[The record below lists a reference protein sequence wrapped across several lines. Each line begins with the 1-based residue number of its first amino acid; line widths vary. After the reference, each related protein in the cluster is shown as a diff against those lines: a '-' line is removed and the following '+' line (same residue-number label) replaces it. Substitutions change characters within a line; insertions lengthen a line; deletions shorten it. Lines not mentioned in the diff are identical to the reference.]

1 MGCCCDVGGDDPSPR
16 GPLEKLIFIQSLAS
30 RWSHPDW
37 FPDRLPVELFHCGP
51 AFNLQGN
58 NIVPA
63 KFIVMRHDL
72 QLEVYLNMSV
82 IGVQMVEMV
91 VTSRWSNLRKGKKK
105 NRSGQ
110 GALVLQR
117 EHRSRLPGIKKD
129 HQKNCFKWGVLLR
142 TRRGNG
148 EGSSS
153 PSCHLIIW
161 LWDFQ
166 SVTFMSL
173 RSTKLKTAI
182 SDKDNDLIMWETN

>member
-16 GPLEKLIFIQSLAS
+16 GPLDKLIFIQSLAS

-91 VTSRWSNLRKGKKK
+91 VTSRWSNLRKGEKK

-129 HQKNCFKWGVLLR
+129 HQQICFFMRSPLEDTDR
-142 TRRGNG
+142 QRR
-148 EGSSS
+148 EFIIVILSSDY
-153 PSCHLIIW
+153 LIIR
-161 LWDFQ
+161 L
-166 SVTFMSL
+166 SV
-173 RSTKLKTAI
+173 
-182 SDKDNDLIMWETN
+182 SDIYESAVNKVENCNFR